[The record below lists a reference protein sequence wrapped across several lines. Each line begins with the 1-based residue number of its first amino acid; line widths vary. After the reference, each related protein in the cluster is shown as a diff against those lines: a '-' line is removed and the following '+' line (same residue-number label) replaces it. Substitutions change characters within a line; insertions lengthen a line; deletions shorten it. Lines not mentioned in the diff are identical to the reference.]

1 MKRFDYGYFI
11 KPIKYCEQALP
22 DIHNNIITAVALQSE
37 KMAQNLA
44 QFMCQLLTQEKVQC
58 ALSS

>member
-22 DIHNNIITAVALQSE
+22 DIRNNTMALQSE